1 MANEKSPSCAQ
12 PRLWPLENDH
22 KERPIAGALMQAD
35 VDWASLRALAIERV
49 HRLPGVSAGAA
60 VDLVNFHSA
69 VAWLLGNA
77 KQLAFLCMNLYG
89 LSCVP
94 RLTQLKHLQVSLHG
108 SVRQL
113 AQSLGN
119 LPNLQTLYL
128 SQTSLVET
136 LQRPSLELAGLN
148 RLQSVSLSN
157 VVPACFT
164 IPLDAALHLRLY
176 SLEDARQE
184 VWGPLAWAL
193 HAVMI
198 YAIGDTVRHLT
209 ELPNYI
215 IGPVY
220 IKNVMICVYQL
231 GTCDLPIDLS
241 GFFLLAER
249 VILRCSGDMYIR
261 VPARNLP
268 WQLTKFVAKG
278 TLQVVFDKV
287 EEFFHSCPAFSIVYG
302 SLRGLDVLSLVQYL
316 TERGRQLVFVAHR
329 DCFEIRSMCFPSLLC
344 GPWVS
349 CDRACLCG
357 ACPSCICDC

>member
-1 MANEKSPSCAQ
+1 MKRAQ
-12 PRLWPLENDH
+12 HVRSLVFGPLENDH

-77 KQLAFLCMNLYG
+77 KQLAFLWMNLYG

-94 RLTQLKHLQVSLHG
+94 RLTQLKHLQVPLHG
-108 SVRQL
+108 SMRQL

-128 SQTSLVET
+128 NQTGHVRP
-136 LQRPSLELAGLN
+136 LQRPSLDLADLS

-157 VVPACFT
+157 VVPACCT

-176 SLEDARQE
+176 SLENAWQE
-184 VWGPLAWAL
+184 VWGALAWAL
-193 HAVMI
+193 HSVMI
-198 YAIGDTVRHLT
+198 YAMDDTIMRLT
-209 ELPNYI
+209 ELPNFI
-215 IGPVY
+215 TGPVH
-220 IKNVMICVYQL
+220 IKTIMICAYQL
-231 GTCDLPIDLS
+231 GTCDKPLDLCVM
-241 GFFLLAER
+241 LAKR
-249 VILRCSGDMYIR
+249 MILQCSGDMYIR
-261 VPARNLP
+261 VPVWR

-278 TLQVVFDKV
+278 TLQVVFDMV
-287 EEFFHSCPAFSIVYG
+287 GEFCQSCLAFSIVYG

-329 DCFEIRSMCFPSLLC
+329 DCFEIQSMCIPSLLC